1 MHTLQALQANKDI
14 LINTMDV
21 FVQEPLLDWEKLA
34 RRLAT
39 QQTTSGDSNPSS
51 WFPQNK
57 IDIAKRKLNKLN
69 PAHIMWNELVTS
81 VHRVRQIQPNPK
93 PNLQNKPYLKH
104 LQAVVMGDP
113 NHNIRAQVKEKCQ
126 SARQQVDCLVDMATD
141 PNILG
146 RSWGTC

>member
-1 MHTLQALQANKDI
+1 MVHTLQAIQANKEV

-39 QQTTSGDSNPSS
+39 QQRSDADGSTSS

-57 IDIAKRKLNKLN
+57 IDIAKRKLGGVN
-69 PAHIMWNELVTS
+69 PAYIMWNELNTS
-81 VHRVRQIQPNPK
+81 VHQK
-93 PNLQNKPYLKH
+93 KPYLKA
-104 LQAVVMGDP
+104 LQGVVMGDAR
-113 NHNIRAQVKEKCQ
+113 HNIRAQVKEKCE

-146 RSWGTC
+146 RSWAGWAAYI